1 MQNQPTFK
9 EIKNSSNTYLLKRQP
24 LLKIS
29 KDTQK
34 CSKFYVRKKKK
45 KHFKTS
51 VLEKTLCFRLTVA
64 AVAAENVLT
73 VNLELFSR

>member
-45 KHFKTS
+45 IFQNFCSRKNTLLSTNCCCCGSRKHTDS
-51 VLEKTLCFRLTVA
+51 
-64 AVAAENVLT
+64 
-73 VNLELFSR
+73 ELGAFL

>member
-1 MQNQPTFK
+1 MQNQPTIK

-45 KHFKTS
+45 NISK
-51 VLEKTLCFRLTVA
+51 L
-64 AVAAENVLT
+64 
-73 VNLELFSR
+73 LFSKKRSAFD